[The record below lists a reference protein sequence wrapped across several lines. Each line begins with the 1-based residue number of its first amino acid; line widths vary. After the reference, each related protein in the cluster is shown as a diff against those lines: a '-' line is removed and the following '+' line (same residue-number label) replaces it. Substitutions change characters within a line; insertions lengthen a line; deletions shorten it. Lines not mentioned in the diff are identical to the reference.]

1 MAENSSASTA
11 TTRYYDIDWLRVFA
25 TIVVFLFHAAK
36 PFLSDLWNIKNAQVA
51 PVLEIA
57 AGLVDVWMMPLL
69 FVVSGMSI
77 ALSLRSRTA
86 REFVQERFNR
96 LLIPFIFGLL
106 VLSPLQVYIERLNYK
121 QFDGSFLQFLP
132 HAFEGLYLDY
142 AGVGNFAWMGLHL
155 WYLGVLLIYSLI
167 MLPLFLTLSRET
179 TQDHLAR
186 LGGRLNKPGPLL
198 LTSLPLMLLS
208 TLNPAGLGWRDLGAW
223 NFPIYLAL
231 LIYGFLIIRVFRSD
245 ARLYRYRWLNSLVG
259 LLAGLIAA
267 PLDGASYGTLAFFIG
282 QAARGLVM
290 YCFILFLLGAFYPLR
305 RTNPQWLRYTSEMV
319 LPFYIWH
326 QPIILVV
333 GHYLVLPLNLS
344 PIAKYGL
351 IVVMALP
358 IVISIYEFLLR
369 RLNLLRV
376 LCGLKPV
383 QRTNRSGIE
392 KEKTK
397 RSSSLPAS
405 AVFVRNK
412 KEQSHDN

>member
-36 PFLSDLWNIKNAQVA
+36 PFISDLWHVKNAQVE

-57 AGLVDVWMMPLL
+57 VGLVDVWMMPLL
-69 FVVSGMSI
+69 FVVSGMST

-96 LLIPFIFGLL
+96 LLVPFIFGLL
-106 VLSPLQVYIERLNYK
+106 VLAPLQVYIERLNYR

-231 LIYGFLIIRVFRSD
+231 LIYGFLMIKVFRSD
-245 ARLYRYRWLNSLVG
+245 VTLYRYRWLNFLVG
-259 LLAGLIAA
+259 LLAGLIAV

-282 QAARGLVM
+282 RVARGLVM
-290 YCFILFLLGAFYPLR
+290 YCFILCLLGVCYPLR
-305 RTNPQWLRYTSEMV
+305 RTNSRWLRYASEMV
-319 LPFYIWH
+319 LPFYILH
-326 QPIILVV
+326 QPIILIV
-333 GHYLVLPLNLS
+333 GYYLVLPLNLS

-351 IVVMALP
+351 IVVIALP
-358 IVISIYEFLLR
+358 IVISIYGFLLR

-392 KEKTK
+392 KESTK
-397 RSSSLPAS
+397 LQERA
-405 AVFVRNK
+405 
-412 KEQSHDN
+412 

>member
-1 MAENSSASTA
+1 MTENSPASSAA
-11 TTRYYDIDWLRVFA
+11 TRYYDIDWLRVFA

-36 PFLSDLWNIKNAQVA
+36 PFLSDNWHIKNAQVD

-86 REFVQERFNR
+86 REFAKERFNR
-96 LLIPFIFGLL
+96 LLVPFVFGLL
-106 VLSPLQVYIERLNYK
+106 LLSPPQVYIERLYYE
-121 QFDGSFLQFLP
+121 QFAGSFLQFLP
-132 HAFEGLYLDY
+132 HAFDGLYLDY
-142 AGVGNFAWMGLHL
+142 AGEGNFAWMGIHL
-155 WYLGVLLIYSLI
+155 WFLGVLLIYSLTL
-167 MLPLFLTLSRET
+167 LPLFLALSRET

-186 LGGRLNKPGPLL
+186 LGRRLGKPGPLL
-198 LTSLPLMLLS
+198 LASLPLMLLS
-208 TLNPAGLGWRDLGAW
+208 TLNPAGLGRRSFGMW
-223 NFPIYLAL
+223 NLPIYLPL
-231 LIYGFLIIRVFRSD
+231 LIYGFLIIRLFGSD
-245 ARLYRYRWLNSLVG
+245 ATLYRQRWLNLLVG
-259 LLAGLIAA
+259 LLAGLIAE

-290 YCFILFLLGAFYPLR
+290 YCFILFLLGVFYPLR
-305 RTNPQWLRYTSEMV
+305 RTNSQWLRYASEMV

-326 QPIILVV
+326 QPIILIV
-333 GHYLVLPLNLS
+333 GYYLVLPLNLS

-351 IVVMALP
+351 IVVIAMP

-383 QRTNRSGIE
+383 QRTSRRGIE
-392 KEKTK
+392 REKTK
-397 RSSSLPAS
+397 LQ
-405 AVFVRNK
+405 V
-412 KEQSHDN
+412 

>member
-1 MAENSSASTA
+1 MAENPPASSAA
-11 TTRYYDIDWLRVFA
+11 TRYYDIDWLRVFA

-36 PFLSDLWNIKNAQVA
+36 PFLSDLWHIKNAQVA

-86 REFVQERFNR
+86 REFAKERFNR
-96 LLIPFIFGLL
+96 LLVPFIFGLIF
-106 VLSPLQVYIERLNYK
+106 LSPLQVYIERLNYK

-132 HAFEGLYLDY
+132 HAFDGLYLDY
-142 AGVGNFAWMGLHL
+142 AGEGNFAWMGIHL
-155 WYLGVLLIYSLI
+155 WFLGVLLIYSLI
-167 MLPLFLTLSRET
+167 LLPMFLALSRET

-186 LGGRLNKPGPLL
+186 LGGRLGKPGPLL

-208 TLNPAGLGWRDLGAW
+208 TLNPAGLGRRSLGMW
-223 NFPIYLAL
+223 NLPIYLPL
-231 LIYGFLIIRVFRSD
+231 LIYGFLIIRLFGSD
-245 ARLYRYRWLNSLVG
+245 ATLYRLRWLNLLVG
-259 LLAGLIAA
+259 LLAGSIAV

-305 RTNPQWLRYTSEMV
+305 GTSSRWLRYASEMV
-319 LPFYIWH
+319 LPFYMWH
-326 QPIILVV
+326 QPIIVIV
-333 GHYLVLPLNLS
+333 GYYLVLPLNLP

-351 IVVMALP
+351 IVVIALP
-358 IVISIYEFLLR
+358 IVILIYEFLLR

-383 QRTNRSGIE
+383 QRANRRVIE

-397 RSSSLPAS
+397 LQ
-405 AVFVRNK
+405 V
-412 KEQSHDN
+412 

>member
-1 MAENSSASTA
+1 
-11 TTRYYDIDWLRVFA
+11 
-25 TIVVFLFHAAK
+25 
-36 PFLSDLWNIKNAQVA
+36 
-51 PVLEIA
+51 
-57 AGLVDVWMMPLL
+57 VWMMPLL

-86 REFVQERFNR
+86 REFVRERFNR
-96 LLIPFIFGLL
+96 LLVPFVFGLVL
-106 VLSPLQVYIERLNYK
+106 LSPLQVYIERLYYK
-121 QFDGSFLQFLP
+121 QFDGSFPQFLP

-186 LGGRLNKPGPLL
+186 LGGWLKRPGPLL
-198 LTSLPLMLLS
+198 LASLPLMLLS

-231 LIYGFLIIRVFRSD
+231 LIYGFLMVKVFRSD
-245 ARLYRYRWLNSLVG
+245 ATLYRYRWLNFLVG

-267 PLDGASYGTLAFFIG
+267 PLDGASYGTLAFIIG
-282 QAARGLVM
+282 RAARGLVM
-290 YCFILFLLGAFYPLR
+290 YCFILFLLGIFYPLR
-305 RTNPQWLRYTSEMV
+305 RTNPPWLRYASEMV

-326 QPIILVV
+326 QPIILIV
-333 GHYLVLPLNLS
+333 GYYLVLPLNLS

-351 IVVMALP
+351 IVVIALP

-369 RLNLLRV
+369 RLNLLRA

-383 QRTNRSGIE
+383 QRTNRRGIE
-392 KEKTK
+392 KERT
-397 RSSSLPAS
+397 RLQ
-405 AVFVRNK
+405 V
-412 KEQSHDN
+412 